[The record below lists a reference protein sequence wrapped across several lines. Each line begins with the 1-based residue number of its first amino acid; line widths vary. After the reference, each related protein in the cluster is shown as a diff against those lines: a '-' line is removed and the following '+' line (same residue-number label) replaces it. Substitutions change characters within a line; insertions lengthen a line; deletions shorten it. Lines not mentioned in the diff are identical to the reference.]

1 MLKCKK
7 IIAFFLACLM
17 LLGTIVPTGEAFA
30 QGANHLSKTRVS
42 RMEVKDRKGNT
53 IDLNEK
59 IEEDKDC
66 RLEIDWDAS
75 EYKAEINEGDYFN
88 IILPK
93 NFEAAESNFAIRT
106 PDGVQVANAHV
117 NRLNSEERDTL
128 NVVFTRLVED
138 KTDVEGS
145 IVIEGT
151 ILHKGKATEEK
162 ENSKVL
168 SEGIKDNKKTRSMG
182 AINEKVEETV
192 SSNEQTTTQ
201 TAKLTINWKGDGAG
215 TDVEVKNRPE
225 TLAIKLYSSSDEG
238 KTWQEYEDGRATLE
252 TGKDVT
258 TVYEWK
264 NLPSKNE
271 DGKTLIY
278 KAELVTKSN
287 YHNSMALEPKYTKD
301 ENGNVTHSEFVV
313 NNVYKDNWN
322 YKINLEWNTSDPLE
336 KYDISKVTT
345 SKDFITQQYV
355 LTISN
360 QKVYKAGEL
369 EVRIPRELFDY
380 RNRTYSG
387 AVPKRFSIGDE
398 KNPTS
403 GVSYTYR
410 IDTKGTEDTK
420 DDEIVFYNY
429 KDLDGSQNVAITV
442 EYSINVEKVIDCSK
456 GVLQA
461 KGKAKHDGITE
472 ELESNEISYRLDTGI
487 KLENAYKSTN
497 ARGNDGRIYEWP
509 LPNKPKDFDIDK
521 YNYCQYVVAIENT
534 SNQPYITKIIEKPQD
549 GGELVGVYSNEY
561 PHNEVKFTEEN
572 DGSYSWESGKTR
584 SLFKTELTAFLVVVR
599 YPRPA
604 DKSSDG
610 IKYKNE
616 VFFEQRATDVH
627 EGDKSENDKND
638 IITTSATHE
647 LTWEDYHHELKY
659 HNFNKGISSNGDFKP
674 GDLDLLLNGEDIKSS
689 FYISETREGYSPDTF
704 GYDIVDEELELKID
718 DNESIKLGKD
728 DYRLLPNKISFDQ
741 IEIDQRTGERK
752 NNRTNEEFVLYGK
765 TATDDDWKELGRKNF
780 SEDKSDLS
788 AIWDVSSLIPKDGL
802 VAFRVVSP
810 KNLEGLTY
818 LDIDSSLIIKG
829 NSPTVVSLR
838 EKLEKANKIKIYN
851 IATESFE
858 DINKKASVAFNL
870 ESYKYEAEL
879 DKWEVHS
886 ENDVSN
892 QTITKKFQI
901 REYEKIFG
909 NEIPKNIYEPV
920 TQEGGIFYDLLPL
933 GYKYDEGSAI
943 AYANKDLYT
952 EIYQK
957 ATVKAEVVSNNYKDS
972 GRQLVKFKL
981 RSTAGKNNNWL
992 KRYEYATTGFQ
1003 VAYSATAK
1011 YADANKVDNNYNIVA
1026 FQRSDKKAIVGGEG
1040 FSEEATFE
1048 VGNAYDESGK
1058 SYLYDPDG
1066 DGKVDPELKNTLY
1079 GAVKVEED
1087 ILLPVETGFNKYV
1100 RGEGKD
1106 YSTEDKTKEGEDYSY
1121 KLRLVTN
1128 ADSET
1133 SNVVLYD
1140 ILENA
1145 TDKNG
1150 EHGWHGA
1157 FKGINTT
1164 ELQYLGVKPVVYY
1177 STAENLSYNNED
1189 NLSIDKNPGIWS
1201 NEAPDDLSK
1210 VTAVAFDL
1218 RKTPDGSDYVF
1229 KGQKIAE
1236 IQIKMEAPKEK
1247 GKEDYAYNRPAY
1259 LTTIKS
1265 EGIDNPTTSFNI
1277 SNPVKIKLE
1286 KQTRPTPLEPPK
1298 EDIKVEK
1305 VWQNKD
1311 GKEISAPV
1319 DKIEVELY
1327 RDGEKTDKKLELN
1340 KSNNW
1345 SGEFKDLDVQASLNA
1360 KEAYKYTIKEVGEKD
1375 NKLTIDDSK
1384 YQVTYGGTEEK
1395 GFKITNKLEE
1405 TSSPWTP
1412 ITPPK
1417 EDIKVEKIW
1426 QGKDGKEISAPVD
1439 KIEVELYRD
1448 GKSTGK
1454 KLELNKANKWS
1465 GEFEDLDL
1473 VEKLDSEKAYEYTV
1487 KEVGEKEGNIKL
1499 SDSKY
1504 KVSYDGSME
1513 KGFKITNK
1521 LEETSSP
1528 WTPITPSKEDI
1539 KVEKIWQD
1547 KDGKEI
1553 TAPVDKIEVELYR
1566 DGKSTGKKLELNKAN
1581 KWSGEFKDLD
1591 VVEKLDSKEGFKY
1604 SVKEVGEETGSIK
1617 LNGNWYKVNYSGS
1630 MKDGFTI
1637 TNKEEPKTPPTPPT
1651 PSEPDIITIKV
1662 KKDWTLY
1669 GNKPVDKIMVE
1680 LYRDGKATGKILEL
1694 NRDNNWSGEFK
1705 NLDVKKGANSTHDY
1719 HYTVK
1724 EVGETGNTIKLDG
1737 RWFDVNYLGNM
1748 KDGFTIVNK
1757 EEKPTEPGKPEEPNT
1772 PNKPNDPQE
1781 PNKPETPKDPEKP
1794 NNPGTPVKPNTP
1806 KTPLPGKQLPKTG
1819 NGLNPSTYAWILL
1832 GLGNLSTFAGIRRK
1846 KRIRSRRKKNV
1857 K

>member
-88 IILPK
+88 ITLPK

-1327 RDGEKTDKKLELN
+1327 RDGKATGEKKELS
-1340 KSNNW
+1340 KENNW
-1345 SGEFKDLDVQASLNA
+1345 KIEFKDLDV
-1360 KEAYKYTIKEVGEKD
+1360 
-1375 NKLTIDDSK
+1375 
-1384 YQVTYGGTEEK
+1384 
-1395 GFKITNKLEE
+1395 
-1405 TSSPWTP
+1405 
-1412 ITPPK
+1412 
-1417 EDIKVEKIW
+1417 
-1426 QGKDGKEISAPVD
+1426 
-1439 KIEVELYRD
+1439 
-1448 GKSTGK
+1448 
-1454 KLELNKANKWS
+1454 
-1465 GEFEDLDL
+1465 

-1487 KEVGEKEGNIKL
+1487 KEVGEEKSKVVIGNN
-1499 SDSKY
+1499 KY
-1504 KVSYDGSME
+1504 EVKYSGSME
-1513 KGFKITNK
+1513 DGFTITNK
-1521 LEETSSP
+1521 EEPTIP
-1528 WTPITPSKEDI
+1528 PTPLNPPKEDI
-1539 KVEKIWQD
+1539 KVEKNWQD

-1553 TAPVDKIEVELYR
+1553 AAPVEKIEVELYR
-1566 DGKSTGKKLELNKAN
+1566 DGKATGKKLELNNVN

-1591 VVEKLDSKEGFKY
+1591 VLEKLDSKEAFKY

-1651 PSEPDIITIKV
+1651 PSEPDTITIEV

-1680 LYRDGKATGKILEL
+1680 LYRDGKATGKLLEL

-1705 NLDVKKGANSTHDY
+1705 NLDVKESANSKHDY
-1719 HYTVK
+1719 HYTIK
-1724 EVGETGNTIKLDG
+1724 EMGEVGNTIKLDG
-1737 RWFDVNYLGNM
+1737 RWFDVNYLGNK

-1757 EEKPTEPGKPEEPNT
+1757 EEKQTEPGKPEEPNT

-1781 PNKPETPKDPEKP
+1781 PNKPETPKEPEKP